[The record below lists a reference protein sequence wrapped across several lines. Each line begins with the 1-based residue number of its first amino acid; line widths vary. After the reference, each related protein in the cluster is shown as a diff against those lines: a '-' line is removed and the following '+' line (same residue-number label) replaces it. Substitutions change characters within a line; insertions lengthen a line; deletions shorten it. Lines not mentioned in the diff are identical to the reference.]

1 MAITIPHSFVNGAIA
16 EASEMNANF
25 NAVEAYVDGLSD
37 GTNIDSSAI
46 TSAKLATNA
55 VTTTKIADGTVTYA
69 KLDSV
74 TVLPALAE
82 ALAENDQIVL
92 SGQVFG

>member
-1 MAITIPHSFVNGAIA
+1 MAITIPHSFVSGAIA
-16 EASEMNANF
+16 EASEANANF
-25 NAVEAYVDGLSD
+25 NAVKAYVDGLSD

-46 TSAKLATNA
+46 TNAKLATNA
-55 VTTTKIADGTVTYA
+55 VTTTKIGDGTVTYA

-82 ALAENDQIVL
+82 NDQIVL

>member
-1 MAITIPHSFVNGAIA
+1 MAITIPHSFTSGAIA
-16 EASEMNANF
+16 ESSEMNANF
-25 NAVEAYVDGLSD
+25 NAVKAYVDDIST

-46 TSAKLATNA
+46 TNAKLATNA
-55 VTTTKIADGTVTYA
+55 VTTTKITDGTVTYA

-74 TVLPALAE
+74 TVLPS
-82 ALAENDQIVL
+82 LAENDQMIL

>member
-1 MAITIPHSFVNGAIA
+1 MAITIPHSFTSGAIA

-25 NAVEAYVDGLSD
+25 NAVKAYVDGISD

-46 TSAKLATNA
+46 TNAKLATNA

-74 TVLPALAE
+74 TVLSS
-82 ALAENDQIVL
+82 LAENDQMIL

>member
-1 MAITIPHSFVNGAIA
+1 MAITIPHSFVSGAIA

-46 TSAKLATNA
+46 TNAKLATNA
-55 VTTTKIADGTVTYA
+55 VTTTKIGDGTVTYA
-69 KLDSV
+69 KLDSA
-74 TVLPALAE
+74 TVLP

>member
-1 MAITIPHSFVNGAIA
+1 MAITIPHSFTSGAIA

-25 NAVEAYVDGLSD
+25 NAVKSYVDGISD
-37 GTNIDSSAI
+37 GTNIDSAAI
-46 TSAKLATNA
+46 INSKLATNA
-55 VTTTKIADGTVTYA
+55 VTTTKITDGTVTYA

-74 TVLPALAE
+74 TVLAALAQ
-82 ALAENDQIVL
+82 NDQIVL

>member
-1 MAITIPHSFVNGAIA
+1 MAITITHTFTNGTIA
-16 EASEMNANF
+16 EAAEVNANF
-25 NAVEAYVDGLSD
+25 NDVENYVNGLSD

-46 TSAKLATNA
+46 TAVKLATNA
-55 VTTTKIADGTVTYA
+55 VTTTKITDGTVTYA

-74 TVLPALAE
+74 TVLA

>member
-1 MAITIPHSFVNGAIA
+1 MAITIPHSFTNGAIA

-25 NAVEAYVDGLSD
+25 NAVKSYVDGISD

-46 TSAKLATNA
+46 TNAKLATNA
-55 VTTTKIADGTVTYA
+55 VTTTKISDGTVTYA

-74 TVLPALAE
+74 TVLSS
-82 ALAENDQIVL
+82 LAENDQMIL